1 MAARKRSGTAVA
13 AGRKHDILE
22 NRLSLIKK
30 RHRELILRPRE
41 EMLQGLL
48 EDEDP
53 FTSLEE
59 TDELQFLG
67 ELEFQADF

>member
-1 MAARKRSGTAVA
+1 MAARKRSGAAVA
-13 AGRKHDILE
+13 AGRKHDVLE
-22 NRLSLIKK
+22 SRLSLIKK

-41 EMLQGLL
+41 EMLHGLL
-48 EDEDP
+48 DDEDP

-67 ELEFQADF
+67 AMELQADF

>member
-1 MAARKRSGTAVA
+1 MAARKRSGAAA
-13 AGRKHDILE
+13 AGRQHDVLE
-22 NRLSLIKK
+22 SRLSLIKK

-41 EMLQGLL
+41 EMLQDLL

-59 TDELQFLG
+59 ADELQFIG
-67 ELEFQADF
+67 ELELQADF